1 MHYLV
6 TGGAGFVGSHLV
18 EELVGKGHDVT
29 VLDNFSNGN
38 RANLSEIRDSIR
50 IVNNQVE
57 RAQETEV
64 FLPEKFGGIFH
75 LATHPRSFS
84 LADPF
89 KDIETNCK
97 GMIAVLEL
105 ARKHDAKVV
114 FTSNSGIY
122 GSMAGDVAINEKC
135 GDFPT
140 TPYDANKLVSEKYCK
155 IYHDIYG
162 VRSCI
167 VRFAT
172 VYGARQPVNEALK
185 WRPLVA
191 GLLKHTLEDG
201 AVTINGDGNQTRD
214 LLYVMDAVQGLTKAM
229 GSQSNNAD
237 VHILSSNTETSV
249 NQVLALIKELTGLDP
264 KISYLPPNPG
274 EIRRVKLDY
283 SKAKR
288 VFGYEPKYSLLDGLK
303 DMLPV
308 RVKA

>member
-18 EELVGKGHDVT
+18 EQLVGKGHDVT
-29 VLDNFSNGN
+29 VLDDMSNGN
-38 RANLSEIRDSIR
+38 RDNLKAVKDRIRL
-50 IVNNQVE
+50 VVAPVE
-57 RAQETEV
+57 RADLLEWS
-64 FLPEKFGGIFH
+64 EKFDGVFH

-84 LADPF
+84 LADPK

-97 GMIAVLEL
+97 GMIAALEI
-105 ARKHDAKVV
+105 ARKHGAKVV

-122 GSMAGDVAINEKC
+122 GSYDGNKPINEETT
-135 GDFPT
+135 DNPT
-140 TPYDANKLVSEKYCK
+140 TPYDANKLVSEYYCR
-155 IYHDIYG
+155 IYHNIYG

-172 VYGARQPVNEALK
+172 VYGARQPVNEVLK

-201 AVTINGDGNQTRD
+201 AVTIYGDGDQTRD
-214 LLYVMDAVQGLTKAM
+214 LLYVHDAVQGVLKAM
-229 GSQSNNAD
+229 DSKSNDAD
-237 VHILSSNTETSV
+237 VFILSGNTETSV
-249 NQVLALIKELTGLDP
+249 NQVLREIIRLTGLNP
-264 KISYLPPNPG
+264 KVSHAPPAPG
-274 EIRRVKLDY
+274 EIRRVRLDY

-288 VFGYEPKYSLLDGLK
+288 VLGYEPRYTLGDGLK

-308 RVKA
+308 KIKA